1 VQPSSALFTVATLP
15 FPFKKLLMKF
25 IIGTLIEKS
34 ALKCVIKYTHFLYLP
49 EWGKGLREKFN
60 FFSIVDFLF
69 GNVEFLSSSNPLEL
83 CSGHF
88 ITWLYQPEGIIKDPT
103 VWLVG
108 ARPQPKLIFKNNMN
122 LKN

>member
-1 VQPSSALFTVATLP
+1 M
-15 FPFKKLLMKF
+15 MKF
-25 IIGTLIEKS
+25 ILGTLIEKNV
-34 ALKCVIKYTHFLYLP
+34 LKRVINYTHFLYLQ

-69 GNVEFLSSSNPLEL
+69 GNVEFLSSANLSVL

-88 ITWLYQPEGIIKDPT
+88 ITLLYQPEGINKDPT

-122 LKN
+122 FKN